1 MQQSARRFF
10 LLLGLI
16 TAIGL
21 GVRLGYAIGVKWDQN
36 IWGDAFKYHHAANG
50 LVDGYGYQ
58 TWIPKQLLGHH
69 QQIVLNIPARGG
81 RDAIPI
87 GAAADSPPLYTS
99 YLAAFSLFGLRS
111 FHWHMI
117 ASVLLG
123 TASVFVMGLVGRKIA
138 GPRAGLIAAAIAAV
152 YANFWVN
159 DPVVTTESMG
169 ILAGAVLVLVAY
181 RAWEKPT
188 WQRLVWVG
196 VVGGI
201 ASLVRA
207 EFVML
212 LPLVVLPFVVRR
224 LAGRSIKERV
234 GLLALTGAVALLVMS
249 PWLIRNLTMW
259 EHPETLSTTGGLALA
274 VSSCDT
280 TYYGPLLGWWSPVCV
295 KGHQPRRDPSAEDAY
310 WRDRATSYVNDHL
323 GRLPVVA
330 LARFGRMW
338 ELYHPGSPWGEP
350 KGNQK
355 ITFDIIE
362 GRSKTAARIAL
373 AQYYL
378 LMPLA
383 IAGAVILWR
392 RRMTIVP
399 LVALPIV
406 VSFVAVYTFGNTR
419 YRTIAEVAIVAFA
432 AVTVDALVKR
442 YRPGWLR
449 LEHEDAGVG
458 PDGADRPEPQPQP
471 A

>member
-1 MQQSARRFF
+1 VQESARRFF

-21 GVRLGYAIGVKWDQN
+21 GVRLGYSIGVKWDQLV
-36 IWGDAFKYHHAANG
+36 WGDAFKYHHAANG
-50 LVDGYGYQ
+50 LVDGYGFQ
-58 TWIPKQLLGHH
+58 TWIPKRLLGHH
-69 QQIVLNIPARGG
+69 QQQFNIPTRGG
-81 RDAIPI
+81 RAIPV
-87 GAAADSPPLYTS
+87 GVAADSPPLYTS

-123 TASVFVMGLVGRKIA
+123 TGSVFMMGLVGRKIA
-138 GPRAGLIAAAIAAV
+138 GPRAGLIAAGIAAV

-169 ILAGAVLVLVAY
+169 ILAGAVLVLLAY

-188 WQRLVWVG
+188 WQRVAWVG
-196 VVGGI
+196 VAGGL

-207 EFVML
+207 EFVLL
-212 LPLVVLPFVVRR
+212 LPLVLVPFVVRG
-224 LAGRSIKERV
+224 LAGRSIKERLGMLV
-234 GLLALTGAVALLVMS
+234 ASGVVALLVMS
-249 PWLIRNLTMW
+249 PWLIRNLTLW
-259 EHPETLSTTGGLALA
+259 EYPETLSTTGGLALA
-274 VSSCDT
+274 VSSCDA
-280 TYYGPLLGWWSPVCV
+280 TYNGALLGWWSPECV
-295 KGHQPRRDPSAEDAY
+295 KGHQPKRDPSAEDAY
-310 WRDRATSYVNDHL
+310 WRDRAFTYIGDHL

-373 AQYYL
+373 AQYYVL
-378 LMPLA
+378 TPLA

-392 RRMTIVP
+392 RKVTIVP
-399 LVALPIV
+399 LITMPV
-406 VSFVAVYTFGNTR
+406 VTSITAVYTFGNTR

-432 AVTVDALVKR
+432 AVAIEALVRR
-442 YRPGWLR
+442 YRPGFLAGIDETAA
-449 LEHEDAGVG
+449 LEIDPGS
-458 PDGADRPEPQPQP
+458 R
-471 A
+471 

>member
-1 MQQSARRFF
+1 VQQSARRFY

-21 GVRLGYAIGVKWDQN
+21 GVRLGYAIGVKWDQT

-50 LVDGYGYQ
+50 LVDGYGFQ
-58 TWIPKQLLGHH
+58 TWIPKKLLGHSS
-69 QQIVLNIPARGG
+69 QIVLNTPAHGG
-81 RDAIPI
+81 RDAFPI
-87 GAAADSPPLYTS
+87 GESADSPPLYTT
-99 YLAAFSLFGLRS
+99 YLAAWSLFGLRS

-117 ASVLLG
+117 ASVMLG

-169 ILAGAVLVLVAY
+169 ILAGAALMLVAY
-181 RAWEKPT
+181 RAWEQPT
-188 WQRLVWVG
+188 WQRAVWVG
-196 VVGGI
+196 TVGGI
-201 ASLVRA
+201 AALVRA
-207 EFVML
+207 EFVLL
-212 LPLVVLPFVVRR
+212 LPLVLVPFVVRR

-234 GLLALTGAVALLVMS
+234 GVLAASGAVALLVMS

-274 VSSCDT
+274 VGSCDT
-280 TYYGPLLGWWSPVCV
+280 TYNGPMLGWWSPICV
-295 KGHQPRRDPSAEDAY
+295 QHHLPKADPSAEDAY
-310 WRDRATSYVNDHL
+310 WRTRAFDYMGSHL
-323 GRLPVVA
+323 GRFPVVA

-338 ELYHPGSPWGEP
+338 ELYHPGSPWGDP
-350 KGNQK
+350 TGNQK

-362 GRSKTAARIAL
+362 GRSENAARIAL
-373 AQYYL
+373 GQYYL
-378 LMPLA
+378 LMPFA
-383 IAGAVILWR
+383 IVGAVILWR
-392 RRMTIVP
+392 RKVTIVP

-406 VSFVAVYTFGNTR
+406 ASIVAVYTFGNTR

-432 AVTVDALVKR
+432 AVAVDALVRR

-449 LEHEDAGVG
+449 LEDEDTGLG
-458 PDGADRPEPQPQP
+458 PHRAEGTQT
-471 A
+471 